1 MRKLFISSSV
11 ALALGLAGCGGSN
24 ETLDDI
30 QADTPVQTPISRIV
44 FDPAAGNLNVPNDL
58 LMLPG
63 DDGFF
68 DYTLNIPVADP
79 TDFGDPQNALNVLD
93 GWSTQHPF
101 TININTPD
109 GVTIDESTLSAGIHI
124 YEATLGLV

>member
-79 TDFGDPQNALNVLD
+79 SDFGDPQNALNVLD

-101 TININTPD
+101 TIDVSTPD
-109 GVTIDESTLSAGIHI
+109 GVTLDASTL
-124 YEATLGLV
+124 

>member
-1 MRKLFISSSV
+1 MRKLVLSSSV
-11 ALALGLAGCGGSN
+11 ALALGLAGCGGSD

-30 QADTPVQTPISRIV
+30 QADTEIQTPFSRVV
-44 FDPAAGNLNVPNDL
+44 FDPAAGNLNIPNDL

-79 TDFGDPQNALNVLD
+79 TDFSDPQNALNILD

-101 TININTPD
+101 VINVDTPAGASLD
-109 GVTIDESTLSAGIHI
+109 ASTLLQVF
-124 YEATLGLV
+124 YCMKQR